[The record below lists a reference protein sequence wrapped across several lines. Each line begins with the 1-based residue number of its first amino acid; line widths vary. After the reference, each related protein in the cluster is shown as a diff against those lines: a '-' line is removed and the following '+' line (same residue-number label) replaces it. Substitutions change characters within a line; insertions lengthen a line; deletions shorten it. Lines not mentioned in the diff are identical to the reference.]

1 MSLELFEIDPPV
13 RIRPESPMSDEEFM
27 RFCAAN
33 EPMRLEREPDG
44 EITVMSPSGF
54 ETGRINSRI
63 TRLLDEWAETD
74 GRGTV
79 TDSNGG
85 YALPDGSVRAPDAA
99 WIKFGKVQPLS
110 EEQQAGFPPVSP
122 DFVIELRSPS
132 DKPADLRRKMQWWLD
147 NGVELGWLI
156 DPYEKSVTIYRPGAE
171 PEEHVNPTSVQG
183 TGPVAGFELVLSR
196 IWQ

>member
-27 RFCAAN
+27 RFCTAN